1 MSDIII
7 TTEGVAKLLHGLNPN
22 KATGPDDI
30 PARILQLA
38 ANELAPALQII
49 FQKSLDTG
57 KLPLSWSQANIAPI
71 FKKGDRSLA
80 ENYRPISL
88 TSICC
93 KILEHIIFTNI
104 MNHFDCYTVLTDRQH
119 GFRSKHSTESQ
130 LIITTQDLAQSL
142 NKKLQVDMIILDFSK
157 AFDTVPH
164 NRLLNKLDRYGIR
177 NKTHTWISNF
187 LKYRKQRVVIGGE
200 HSTWTQVMSCV
211 PQGTVL
217 GPLLFLTYINDL
229 PNNINSSIRLFAD
242 DCVLYREIQ
251 NEIDSQELQK
261 DLNSL
266 MKWECD
272 WQMNFNPKKCFV
284 MRLTHAR
291 HMTRFN
297 YILGDKSLQET
308 DNHPYLGV
316 HITNDLTWNKHI
328 HQITATANRTLAFVR
343 RNLYS
348 CPQHIKKSAYTT
360 LVRPLLEY
368 SSSVWDPHT
377 KTLVNKIEMV
387 QRRAARFCHNDY
399 KTIEKGCVSEM
410 IRKLNLEPLN
420 IRRTNKRLTI
430 FHKAINGHLALPIGH
445 LQPVLRRNS
454 KTYNTIHTSKD
465 CYTYSFFPR
474 TIKDWNSL
482 PDKIAT
488 IKEPHKFK
496 FALAHFD

>member
-1 MSDIII
+1 
-7 TTEGVAKLLHGLNPN
+7 
-22 KATGPDDI
+22 
-30 PARILQLA
+30 
-38 ANELAPALQII
+38 
-49 FQKSLDTG
+49 
-57 KLPLSWSQANIAPI
+57 
-71 FKKGDRSLA
+71 
-80 ENYRPISL
+80 
-88 TSICC
+88 
-93 KILEHIIFTNI
+93 
-104 MNHFDCYTVLTDRQH
+104 
-119 GFRSKHSTESQ
+119 
-130 LIITTQDLAQSL
+130 
-142 NKKLQVDMIILDFSK
+142 
-157 AFDTVPH
+157 
-164 NRLLNKLDRYGIR
+164 
-177 NKTHTWISNF
+177 
-187 LKYRKQRVVIGGE
+187 
-200 HSTWTQVMSCV
+200 
-211 PQGTVL
+211 
-217 GPLLFLTYINDL
+217 
-229 PNNINSSIRLFAD
+229 
-242 DCVLYREIQ
+242 
-251 NEIDSQELQK
+251 
-261 DLNSL
+261 
-266 MKWECD
+266 MKWEYD

-297 YILGDKSLQET
+297 YILGEKSLPET

-387 QRRAARFCHNDY
+387 QRRAARFCHDDY

-445 LQPVLRRNS
+445 LQPVLRRTLHLNS
-454 KTYNTIHTSKD
+454 KAYNTIHTSKD
-465 CYTYSFFPR
+465 CYKYSFFPR

-482 PDKIAT
+482 HST
-488 IKEPHKFK
+488 IKEPQKFK
-496 FALAHFD
+496 LALTHFD